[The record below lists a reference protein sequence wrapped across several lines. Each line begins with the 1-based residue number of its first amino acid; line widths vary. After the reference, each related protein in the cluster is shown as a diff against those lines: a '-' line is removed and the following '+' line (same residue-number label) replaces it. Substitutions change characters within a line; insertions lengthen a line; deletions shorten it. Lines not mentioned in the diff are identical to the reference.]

1 MFHACVERFDVMLY
15 EKFWE
20 LNGAPMCKSC
30 QKKIQN
36 SDACYDIG
44 EEEES
49 ELSNCIERGPLGIY
63 REYMRYTPNPRLGAM
78 TIIPLTPPLKCN
90 VNTMA
95 LHLKSGTK
103 YMS

>member
-1 MFHACVERFDVMLY
+1 MRTIAYCYKLGHGKSQDVTALQLSRF
-15 EKFWE
+15 
-20 LNGAPMCKSC
+20 GR
-30 QKKIQN
+30 
-36 SDACYDIG
+36 G
-44 EEEES
+44 EGET
-49 ELSNCIERGPLGIY
+49 ELSVVL
-63 REYMRYTPNPRLGAM
+63 REALWAYIDYKRIPPNPRLGAM